1 MDLKN
6 KLDDVKVSN
15 DEEQIMK
22 IFDTEIETDIKSGW
36 EKI

>member
-1 MDLKN
+1 MKRDI
-6 KLDDVKVSN
+6 KVSN